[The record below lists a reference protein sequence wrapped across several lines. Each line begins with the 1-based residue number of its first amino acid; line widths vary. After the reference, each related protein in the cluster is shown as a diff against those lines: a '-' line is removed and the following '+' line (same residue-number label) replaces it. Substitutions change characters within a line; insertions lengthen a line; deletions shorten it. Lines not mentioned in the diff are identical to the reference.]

1 MERFDFYMERLQSHS
16 ERFVSKL
23 YTFAN
28 PQVVKPIGITC
39 PQANMRYLWLKIRQE
54 FSSRPIFIYSKKCK
68 IEYMQNMFASQF
80 YIFGT
85 KKMHKITKKFKKY
98 AKNYIIF
105 KNFQKKQNRVL
116 KKRKFCDIMYLQKR
130 LCCCIT
136 IYGGIIWIQKLQV

>member
-1 MERFDFYMERLQSHS
+1 MFCIKIVYFCKSAGGQANWHHLPASEYEIFVAKNQAGIFIPPDFYLFQKMQQLD
-16 ERFVSKL
+16 
-23 YTFAN
+23 
-28 PQVVKPIGITC
+28 TC
-39 PQANMRYLWLKIRQE
+39 K
-54 FSSRPIFIYSKKCK
+54 
-68 IEYMQNMFASQF
+68 NMFASQF

-85 KKMHKITKKFKKY
+85 KKCIKSQKKFKKY